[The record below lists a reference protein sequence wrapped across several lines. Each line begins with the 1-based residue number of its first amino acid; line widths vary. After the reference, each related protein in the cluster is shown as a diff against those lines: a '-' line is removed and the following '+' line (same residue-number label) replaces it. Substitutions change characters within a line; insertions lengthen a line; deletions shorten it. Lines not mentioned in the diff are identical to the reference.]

1 MGTGAQR
8 LGDDEAELYPA
19 VMRLMHTCRR
29 PVGRF
34 FVFGFVMPPH
44 FVAFRTATAADVPAI
59 RALVRAAYS
68 KWIPIIGREP
78 RPMLADYAEAIQDF
92 RFDLLTVDGQI
103 AGLLQTCLCADHL
116 WIENLAVHPHH
127 QRRGHGQ
134 ALLVLAEQLARH
146 AGLGAL
152 RLLTNAAF
160 ASNVALYQ
168 KLGYEIEQSE
178 AFMGGTTLYMR
189 RQLAPAVPIRSAHGW
204 NNESRTT
211 A

>member
-1 MGTGAQR
+1 MWTGAWR
-8 LGDDEAELYPA
+8 LGDDEAEFYHA
-19 VMRLMHTCRR
+19 VIDSTHTCLR

-44 FVAFRTATAADVPAI
+44 FVAFRTATAADVPSI
-59 RALVRAAYS
+59 RALVRAAYA
-68 KWIPIIGREP
+68 KWIPLIGREP
-78 RPMLADYAEAIQDF
+78 RPMLADYAEAVHDF
-92 RFDLLTVDGQI
+92 RFDLLEVDGQL
-103 AGLLQTCLCADHL
+103 AGLLQTCPCADHL

-168 KLGYEIEQSE
+168 KLGYEIEESQ
-178 AFMGGTTLYMR
+178 AFMGGTTLYMTR
-189 RQLAPAVPIRSAHGW
+189 RLAPGAAIRPAHGW
-204 NNESRTT
+204 NNETRTT